1 MPAVD
6 AQSTSQR
13 IGTAMAWS
21 VGSRA
26 GRFVLGF
33 GSSIVV
39 VRGLGDHDYGVLSA
53 VRSVLMFV
61 VLLAGFGT
69 GQALLRFLPALRVAR
84 AGDGA
89 RGLVR
94 RVILIHAGVWL
105 VMLLAAVLLRA
116 PVEHVLKTPGVG
128 MFVAIGV
135 GLALFEVLFAL
146 LANVLNASFDTAR
159 LSVAAFASH
168 AVYIGAVVPLLR
180 AGWGIPGVLMAAAA
194 GNALACVIVWPRIRA
209 AVDLG
214 TEPAPAI
221 VTNRRFWRYSL
232 PFAAIGVLN
241 LIVWRQSETL
251 LLAHFRSPEE
261 TGYFDLAYRLPQ
273 TILEFVPG
281 TVWPL
286 VMAGMSEAYA
296 RDPARLAGAVRRYY
310 RMLFALCT
318 PLCVLGAVLG
328 GRAVPVLFG
337 ESMAPAAVPTQ
348 VFFVIFTVSFL
359 STPLSMVLYVLER
372 TSVNLLI
379 YVVLA
384 VINVG
389 LDLILIPRFG
399 VPGAMVPVA
408 IAIAAQPVLYF
419 SVVRRYVPDISIP
432 FGFIGRCLLASA
444 PVLLV
449 FGILRMAGGA
459 AGLVAAAVV
468 AILLLLVSYRVA
480 RVFDADELAALRAV
494 PVPLAARMARFL
506 APERS

>member
-1 MPAVD
+1 ME
-6 AQSTSQR
+6 STSHR

-21 VGSRA
+21 VASRA
-26 GRFVLGF
+26 GRFALGF
-33 GSSIVV
+33 ASSILV

-69 GQALLRFLPALRVAR
+69 GQTLLRFLPALRVAR
-84 AGDGA
+84 SGDDA
-89 RGLVR
+89 RRLLR
-94 RVILIHAGVWL
+94 RVAVIHAVAWL
-105 VMLLAAVLLRA
+105 LMLVLSLALHAPLERVL
-116 PVEHVLKTPGVG
+116 HTPGVG

-146 LANVLNASFDTAR
+146 LGHVLNAAFDTAR
-159 LSVAAFASH
+159 LSMAALASH
-168 AVYIGAVVPLLR
+168 VAYIAILVPALR
-180 AGWGIPGVLMAAAA
+180 AGWGVPGVLVAGAV
-194 GNALACVIVWPRIRA
+194 GNALACAIVWPRIRTA
-209 AVDLG
+209 LDWG
-214 TEPAPAI
+214 GEPAPQK
-221 VTNRRFWRYSL
+221 VSDRRFWGYSL
-232 PFAAIGVLN
+232 PFAAIGILN

-251 LLAHFRSPEE
+251 LLAHFRTPEE

-337 ESMAPAAVPTQ
+337 DAMSPAAVPTQ
-348 VFFVIFTVSFL
+348 LFFVIFTVSFL
-359 STPLSMVLYVLER
+359 STPLSMTLYVLEK

-379 YVVLA
+379 YIVLA

-389 LDLILIPRFG
+389 LDLILIPRYG

-432 FGFIGRCLLASA
+432 FGFIGRCLAASA
-444 PVLLV
+444 PALAALAVLQV
-449 FGILRMAGGA
+449 MEGA
-459 AGLVAAAVV
+459 TGLAVAAAVAIPLVLV
-468 AILLLLVSYRVA
+468 AYRLA
-480 RVFDADELAALRAV
+480 RVFDAGELAALRTV
-494 PVPLAARMARFL
+494 PVPLAARVARFL
-506 APERS
+506 APER

>member
-1 MPAVD
+1 MH
-6 AQSTSQR
+6 STSHR

-21 VGSRA
+21 VASRA
-26 GRFVLGF
+26 GRFALGF
-33 GSSIVV
+33 ASSILV

-69 GQALLRFLPALRVAR
+69 GQTLLRFLPALRVAR
-84 AGDGA
+84 SGDMA
-89 RGLVR
+89 RRLLR
-94 RVILIHAGVWL
+94 RVALIHAIAWI
-105 VMLLAAVLLRA
+105 VMLGLSLALRA
-116 PVEHVLKTPGVG
+116 PLERVLHAPGVG
-128 MFVAIGV
+128 MFVAIGA

-146 LANVLNASFDTAR
+146 LGHVLNAAFDTRR
-159 LSVAAFASH
+159 LSMAALASH
-168 AVYIGAVVPLLR
+168 VAYIAILVPALR
-180 AGWGIPGVLMAAAA
+180 AGWGVPGVLVAGAA
-194 GNALACVIVWPRIRA
+194 GNALACAIVWPRIRA
-209 AVDLG
+209 ALDWG
-214 TEPAPAI
+214 GEPAPQT
-221 VTNRRFWRYSL
+221 VSNRRFWGYSL
-232 PFAAIGVLN
+232 PFAAIGILN

-296 RDPARLAGAVRRYY
+296 RDPARLAGVVHRYY

-337 ESMAPAAVPTQ
+337 DAMAPAAVPTQ
-348 VFFVIFTVSFL
+348 LFFVIFTVSFL
-359 STPLSMVLYVLER
+359 STPLSMTLYVLEK

-379 YVVLA
+379 YIVLA

-389 LDLILIPRFG
+389 LDLILIPRYG

-432 FGFIGRCLLASA
+432 FGFIGRCLAASA
-444 PVLLV
+444 PAL
-449 FGILRMAGGA
+449 
-459 AGLVAAAVV
+459 AGLAVLQAVEGATGLAVAAAVAIPLVFV
-468 AILLLLVSYRVA
+468 AYRLA
-480 RVFDADELAALRAV
+480 RVFDAGELAALHAV

-506 APERS
+506 APER

>member
-1 MPAVD
+1 M
-6 AQSTSQR
+6 QSTSQR

-21 VGSRA
+21 VASRA
-26 GRFVLGF
+26 GRFLLGF
-33 GSSIVV
+33 ASSILV

-61 VLLAGFGT
+61 VLLSGFGT
-69 GQALLRFLPALRVAR
+69 GQSLLRFLPALRVAR

-89 RGLVR
+89 RDLVR
-94 RVILIHAGVWL
+94 RVVWIHAAAWL
-105 VMLLAAVLLRA
+105 VMVALALCFRGGIERLLH
-116 PVEHVLKTPGVG
+116 EPGVG

-146 LANVLNASFDTAR
+146 LGNVLNAAYDTAR
-159 LSVAAFASH
+159 LSAASLASH
-168 AVYIGAVVPLLR
+168 VVYIAALVPALR
-180 AGWGIPGVLMAAAA
+180 AGWGVAGVLAAAAA
-194 GNALACVIVWPRIRA
+194 GNAVACAIIWPRIRA
-209 AVDLG
+209 AVDWG
-214 TEPAPAI
+214 GEPAP
-221 VTNRRFWRYSL
+221 VVVERRRFWRYSL

-251 LLAHFRSPEE
+251 LLAHFRTPEE

-296 RDPARLAGAVRRYY
+296 RDPGRLAGAVRRYY

-318 PLCVLGAVLG
+318 PLCILGAVLG

-337 ESMAPAAVPTQ
+337 AAMAPAAVPTQ
-348 VFFVIFTVSFL
+348 LFFIIFTVSFL
-359 STPLSMVLYVLER
+359 STPLSMVLYVLEK
-372 TSVNLLI
+372 TPVNLLI
-379 YVVLA
+379 YLVLA

-389 LDLILIPRFG
+389 LDLILIPKFG

-408 IAIAAQPVLYF
+408 IAIALQPVLYF
-419 SVVRRYVPDISIP
+419 SVVRRYVPGISIP

-444 PVLLV
+444 PVV
-449 FGILRMAGGA
+449 AGYAILRAMSGP
-459 AGLVAAAVV
+459 AGLAVAGAVALV
-468 AILLLLVSYRVA
+468 LLAVSYRFA
-480 RVFDADELAALRAV
+480 RIFEADELAALRSI
-494 PVPLAARMARFL
+494 PVPLAARVAQFL